1 VTQLRPSCS
10 SRLRHEAS
18 LNQLM
23 SRHERLVPFVVRRQT
38 LGKLPFVE
46 AVQAG
51 RIGLWRAIMGYDH
64 QRGYAFSTYACTA
77 TPALRAAS
85 VARHIWQAVKRAERA
100 DPESVGIVPAVT
112 IDETDPAV
120 VWEASAVSAAL
131 YAAVERLPERLCDII
146 MARYG
151 LAGKSA
157 TTYREIGATLGF
169 TGERIRQLHTEAL
182 VWLRHP
188 AHSQCLRALLERH
201 TVADVATNPHL
212 HKRHVLAQLKTKA
225 KRVAIVPAGIVSRFV
240 GRPLFETSRRAVFG
254 TRVPINPRKTIPTT
268 PRTHQPLKRARENCI
283 MAIAA

>member
-1 VTQLRPSCS
+1 MHKQIQAVDGLGGVTEAVLFEQAQASC
-10 SRLRHEAS
+10 RAS

-38 LGKLPFVE
+38 LGKLPFAE

-51 RIGLWRAIMGYDH
+51 RIGLWKAILGYDR

-77 TPALRAAS
+77 I
-85 VARHIWQAVKRAERA
+85 ARHIWQAVKRAERA
-100 DPESVGIVPAVT
+100 APENMGVVPTVR

-120 VWEASAVSAAL
+120 VCEASAVSAAL
-131 YAAVERLPERLCDII
+131 HDAVERLPERLRDII

-157 TTYREIGATLGF
+157 TTYSEIGATLGL

-188 AHSQCLRALLERH
+188 AHAQYLRALLERH
-201 TVADVATNPHL
+201 TVADYEAADA
-212 HKRHVLAQLKTKA
+212 LAQRWL
-225 KRVAIVPAGIVSRFV
+225 RWRG
-240 GRPLFETSRRAVFG
+240 GR
-254 TRVPINPRKTIPTT
+254 
-268 PRTHQPLKRARENCI
+268 RER
-283 MAIAA
+283 

>member
-1 VTQLRPSCS
+1 MHNQVQTVDGLSDTTEAILFKQAQAGC
-10 SRLRHEAS
+10 EAS

-77 TPALRAAS
+77 I
-85 VARHIWQAVKRAERA
+85 ARHIWQAVKRAERA

-131 YAAVERLPERLCDII
+131 NAAVERLPERLRDII

-201 TVADVATNPHL
+201 TVADYEAAES
-212 HKRHVLAQLKTKA
+212 LAQHWL
-225 KRVAIVPAGIVSRFV
+225 RWRG
-240 GRPLFETSRRAVFG
+240 G
-254 TRVPINPRKTIPTT
+254 
-268 PRTHQPLKRARENCI
+268 HRER
-283 MAIAA
+283 